1 MITLFI
7 LSKMDWI
14 KQHLLIVAAAIA
26 AVFAFCHKPAR
37 RGFRGGRGRFRRRFR
52 RSYRR
57 F

>member
-14 KQHLLIVAAAIA
+14 KQHLLIVAAALA
-26 AVFAFCHKPAR
+26 AVFAFCHKPSR
-37 RGFRGGRGRFRRRFR
+37 RGGFRRGRFRRRFR
-52 RSYRR
+52 RGYRR